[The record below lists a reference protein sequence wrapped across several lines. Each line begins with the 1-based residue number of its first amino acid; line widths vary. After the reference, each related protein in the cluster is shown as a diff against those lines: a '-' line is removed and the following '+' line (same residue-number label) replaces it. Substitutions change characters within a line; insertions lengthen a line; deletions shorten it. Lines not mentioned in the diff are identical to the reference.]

1 MTNWVMQLL
10 PLLAWHE
17 MKSAVSMARPPPPH
31 VRELGIKSLAG
42 FLIATACIRAFLLSE
57 MIIWRMKEIFVLY

>member
-17 MKSAVSMARPPPPH
+17 MKSAVSMARPPPRKY
-31 VRELGIKSLAG
+31 VNWELSLAG

-57 MIIWRMKEIFVLY
+57 MII